1 MKETTMRKIIA
12 LAVLAGFL
20 FAGPAQAQ
28 DKEKKE
34 KVKPYRFTAFA
45 INMNSGPKAG
55 MVDITIERLTRP
67 EERDALIAAFVEGG
81 QDALLKALQKVKPR
95 IGYIRTPN
103 SLGYDLQYA
112 WRIVNSDGTSR
123 VIIGTDRPINFWEAS
138 RQPRTIDYPFTIIEM
153 RLDAKGQ
160 GEGRM
165 AAGTKISRSKDGKTI
180 ELENYGISPV
190 ALNEIKLQKR

>member
-1 MKETTMRKIIA
+1 MRKMVA
-12 LAVLAGFL
+12 LAIVAGFL

-28 DKEKKE
+28 DKKEEKP
-34 KVKPYRFTAFA
+34 KPYRFTAFA
-45 INMNSGPKAG
+45 INMGSGPKTG
-55 MVDITIERLTRP
+55 VIDIVIERLTSD
-67 EERDALIAAFVEGG
+67 EERAGLIAAFVEGG

-95 IGYIRTPN
+95 VGYIRTPN

-112 WRIVNSDGTSR
+112 YRFVNSDGTSR
-123 VIIGTDRPINFWEAS
+123 VVIGTDRPINFWEAS

-153 RLDAKGQ
+153 RLDTKGE

-165 AAGTKISRSKDGKTI
+165 AAGTKISKSKDGKTI

>member
-1 MKETTMRKIIA
+1 MRKIVA
-12 LAVLAGFL
+12 LAIVTGFLLAGS
-20 FAGPAQAQ
+20 AQAQ
-28 DKEKKE
+28 DKKEEKP
-34 KVKPYRFTAFA
+34 KPYRFTAFA
-45 INMNSGPKAG
+45 INMGSGPKAG
-55 MVDITIERLTRP
+55 VVDIVLERLTTD
-67 EERDALIAAFVEGG
+67 EERDGLIAAFVEGG

-95 IGYIRTPN
+95 VGYIRTPN

-112 WRIVNSDGTSR
+112 YRFANSDGTSR
-123 VIIGTDRPINFWEAS
+123 IIIGTDRPINFWEAS
-138 RQPRTIDYPFTIIEM
+138 RQPRTIDYLFTIIEM
-153 RLDAKGQ
+153 RLDQEGK